1 MDLVDFGWQL
11 TFSKEDFEMSCLIRS
26 SRVIWTLQART
37 QTFDRQVMKLKVL
50 SLSVKPRGFCE
61 RVQKNQQ
68 HQKRSWY
75 NLCGSALL
83 QWLPAYLL
91 ARSVDLQRICNQG
104 LSDLLTWL
112 PPPLLNADWQT
123 TSPTLR
129 CCKEYQRNGYICMV
143 NNLNIIRHTLFC
155 PQCWLTSNFTA
166 FQTLQR
172 RSNKKIFEHYVPPPV
187 LSQLCCFS
195 DVASSPLWAV
205 FLREGW

>member
-1 MDLVDFGWQL
+1 
-11 TFSKEDFEMSCLIRS
+11 MSCLVRS
-26 SRVIWTLQART
+26 LRVIWTLQART

-61 RVQKNQQ
+61 RMQKNQK

-129 CCKEYQRNGYICMV
+129 CCKEYQRNEYICMV

-172 RSNKKIFEHYVPPPV
+172 RSNKGIFFT
-187 LSQLCCFS
+187 LCSTSCTQPTLLLLRRCIFS
-195 DVASSPLWAV
+195 AV
-205 FLREGW
+205 GGFSKGRMIDAFGGMFISHCRMR